1 MRVYTR
7 IRLCSLLYLHFEST
21 FACYLFH
28 LLTETMDYLLLYN
41 NRRALR
47 RQRMIR
53 DRLNP
58 LRFYD
63 AIEVKKI
70 FRFDPESISY
80 ITRLV
85 QPALQHATGRSSSLS
100 SYNKSV

>member
-1 MRVYTR
+1 
-7 IRLCSLLYLHFEST
+7 
-21 FACYLFH
+21 
-28 LLTETMDYLLLYN
+28 
-41 NRRALR
+41 
-47 RQRMIR
+47 MIR

-63 AIEVKKI
+63 AIDAIEVKKN

-100 SYNKSV
+100 PYNKSV